1 LKQGGLTAHGRSDLA
16 ENRTPDSKELTH
28 VSQSF
33 VPFCRG
39 EARPADDSRIVERV
53 LRGDTDA
60 FNLLV
65 RQWEKPIY
73 NFIVRMIGDR
83 EEAMDL
89 CQDAFMKAYREL
101 ATLKDRARFSAWL
114 YRIAHN
120 TCYSKLRRD
129 QGKTFV
135 ELAPETRA
143 AGSGIESRLAVEA
156 ALLQLPED
164 QREVVILKVYQSLKF
179 EEIAAV
185 QSAPVSTV
193 KSRLYMGFEKLRLIL
208 G

>member
-1 LKQGGLTAHGRSDLA
+1 LKQGGLK
-16 ENRTPDSKELTH
+16 P
-28 VSQSF
+28 V
-33 VPFCRG
+33 
-39 EARPADDSRIVERV
+39 DDRKIIERV
-53 LRGDTDA
+53 LKGDTDA

-89 CQDAFMKAYREL
+89 CQETFMKAYREL
-101 ATLKDRARFSAWL
+101 DTLKDLERFSAWL

-120 TCYSKLRRD
+120 TCFSKLRKD
-129 QGKTFV
+129 HGKTFV
-135 ELAPETRA
+135 ELEPETRA
-143 AGSGIESRLAVEA
+143 SKTPIENRLAVEK
-156 ALLQLPED
+156 ALQHLPED
-164 QREVVILKVYQSLKF
+164 QREVVVLKVFQSLKF

-185 QSAPVSTV
+185 QGAPVSTV
-193 KSRLYMGFEKLRLIL
+193 KSRLYMGFEKLRSIL